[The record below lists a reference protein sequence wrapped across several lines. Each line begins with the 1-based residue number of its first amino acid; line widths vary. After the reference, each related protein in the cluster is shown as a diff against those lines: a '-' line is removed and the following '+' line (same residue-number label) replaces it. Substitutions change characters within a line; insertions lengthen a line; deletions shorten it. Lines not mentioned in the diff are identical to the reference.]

1 MVYAASSYVPA
12 TPVPAAV
19 PQLELPMVQML
30 CSRLCHDLA
39 GPVGAVGAGID
50 MLRDGAGDDAE
61 ARELVAFGA
70 RQLAAR
76 LDFYRIAFGF
86 GGAAQHFSWAGVRT
100 LTQRLFEGGRVMA
113 EFKTP
118 AADGGGEVAP
128 DVFRLALLLIL
139 LGAEALPRGGG
150 IAVVASGARPGS
162 TLPGLTLSVRASGD
176 KAALAEA
183 SVAAL
188 SGNDDGGTPSRA
200 VTAVYA
206 ARLAQ
211 SLGVGIR
218 VRTEAGAIT
227 LSVSLPAAA

>member
-1 MVYAASSYVPA
+1 MVSTAASYVPT
-12 TPVPAAV
+12 TPVPAAA

-39 GPVGAVGAGID
+39 GPAGAVGAGID
-50 MLRDGAGDDAE
+50 LLSDAAGNDAE

-86 GGAAQHFSWAGVRT
+86 GGSPQHFSWAGVRT
-100 LTQRLFEGGRVMA
+100 LTQRLFEGGRVTA
-113 EFKTP
+113 EFTTL
-118 AADGGGEVAP
+118 AADGGGEVVP

-150 IAVVASGARPGS
+150 IAVGVSRARPGS
-162 TLPGLTLSVRASGD
+162 TLPGLTLSVRASGI
-176 KAALAEA
+176 KASLPDATA
-183 SVAAL
+183 AAL

-211 SLGVGIR
+211 SLGVSIR
-218 VRTEAGAIT
+218 METEAGAIT
-227 LSVSLPAAA
+227 LRVSLPAAA